1 MLPCFIGEKLQCS
14 DDCHTVDYKLIK
26 IETLSTTDQEL
37 LMHRCELHS
46 LSEDAVICLHH
57 KCAYLDLYPN
67 LQKKCCNPFNVHDDN
82 RRKSLR
88 TVILVQAQEINKI
101 MGSQGVKAGM
111 KLCPQYPSNKEST
124 GTETAKGQPLS
135 LETVKQGEA
144 FFNEDDISRMMP
156 GAKDYKSMREGGV
169 WVQKQKRLLL
179 MNLNEAYQVFK
190 TKNPELRIGISK
202 LCELRPKE
210 CVTVG
215 AKGTHSVCMCPLHQN
230 VKLLLVSF
238 PTNNVAVT
246 LPDLF
251 EHLVCGTE
259 NSICMLHRCE
269 NCPGIEKLEEFW
281 KVKLVMNWI
290 ISPINSGCQLAE
302 PL

>member
-1 MLPCFIGEKLQCS
+1 MASSMLPCFIGEKLQCS

-124 GTETAKGQPLS
+124 GTETAATESSQDEFIPQEDKEEQLNQS
-135 LETVKQGEA
+135 LTGLGVSPCKIRKVSSWDKRYGLPCECLEGKNT
-144 FFNEDDISRMMP
+144 DIN
-156 GAKDYKSMREGGV
+156 
-169 WVQKQKRLLL
+169 QK
-179 MNLNEAYQVFK
+179 
-190 TKNPELRIGISK
+190 
-202 LCELRPKE
+202 
-210 CVTVG
+210 
-215 AKGTHSVCMCPLHQN
+215 
-230 VKLLLVSF
+230 
-238 PTNNVAVT
+238 
-246 LPDLF
+246 
-251 EHLVCGTE
+251 
-259 NSICMLHRCE
+259 
-269 NCPGIEKLEEFW
+269 
-281 KVKLVMNWI
+281 
-290 ISPINSGCQLAE
+290 
-302 PL
+302 